1 MERLTPF
8 SVQLLEDGRH
18 DYPDWKT
25 FCIRAKNNC
34 HLATVGQMDRFHE
47 KDYGRIAYLMAA
59 APDLLEACK
68 KLLHNAELMGLTV
81 GVEQAKEAI
90 AKASEWEMTEV
101 LKGGK

>member
-1 MERLTPF
+1 MEKLTPF

-47 KDYGRIAYLMAA
+47 KDYERIAYLMAA
-59 APDLLEACK
+59 APDLLAQCERFVAMYIADIDLNLQK
-68 KLLHNAELMGLTV
+68 QLFIDTKA
-81 GVEQAKEAI
+81 AI
-90 AKASEWEMTEV
+90 AKAKARLAT
-101 LKGGK
+101 G